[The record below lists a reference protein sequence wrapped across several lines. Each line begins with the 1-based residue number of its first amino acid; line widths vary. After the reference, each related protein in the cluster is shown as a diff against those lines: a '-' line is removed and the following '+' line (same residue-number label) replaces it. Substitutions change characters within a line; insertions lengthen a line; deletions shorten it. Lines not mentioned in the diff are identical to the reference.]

1 MSLIHN
7 ERIKTRA
14 TYYNGLAAA
23 IMTAGVFVPMINAF
37 SGSSSITIYSFATLI
52 VCFFTSRALH
62 SIAEKTLRGL
72 IDDI

>member
-1 MSLIHN
+1 MSLVHN

-23 IMTAGVFVPMINAF
+23 IMTAGVFVPLINAF
-37 SGSSSITIYSFATLI
+37 NGNSSITIYSFATLVI
-52 VCFFTSRALH
+52 CFFTSRALH
-62 SIAEKTLRGL
+62 SVAERTMKGL